1 MQTVISLFLFVAA
14 IAYVEWRL
22 AAVRRRQDEAD
33 KEATEHFVTRK
44 EWMKHN
50 EAQQTQQQ
58 LDASQQSDRIASIEQ
73 RVFFSPPQ
81 SAVAPEPVTSE
92 GPQVFYFR
100 WPDDDGSFADSQRQ
114 TRQTEDTY
122 YEFRMVGDDEAEYRF
137 VTLNNTQLSKANNA
151 SKKYIERAC
160 VFTAAR
166 SLVYTC
172 VPGRATLQ
180 RGRWTVTQKARI
192 DYL

>member
-1 MQTVISLFLFVAA
+1 MQTVLSIFLFVAA

-22 AAVRRRQDEAD
+22 ATVRRRQDEAD
-33 KEATEHFVTRK
+33 REATEHFVTRQ
-44 EWMKHN
+44 EWKKQN
-50 EAQQTQQQ
+50 EQQQ
-58 LDASQQSDRIASIEQ
+58 AQRQLEATQQSDRIASIEQ
-73 RVFFSPPQ
+73 RLFFSNQP
-81 SAVAPEPVTSE
+81 ATAPAQRQTDEK
-92 GPQVFYFR
+92 PQVFYFR

-122 YEFRMVGDDEAEYRF
+122 YEFRLVGDDEAEFRF
-137 VTLNNTQLSKANNA
+137 VTLSNTQLSKANNA

>member
-33 KEATEHFVTRK
+33 KEATEHFVTRQ
-44 EWMKHN
+44 EWKKQN
-50 EAQQTQQQ
+50 EQQQ
-58 LDASQQSDRIASIEQ
+58 AERQLEASQQSDRIASIEQ
-73 RVFFSPPQ
+73 RVFFSSPQ

-92 GPQVFYFR
+92 GTQVFYFR

-114 TRQTEDTY
+114 PHQTEDTY

-160 VFTAAR
+160 VFTSAR
-166 SLVYTC
+166 SLIYTC
-172 VPGRATLQ
+172 TPGRATLT
-180 RGRWTVTQKARI
+180 RGRWVITQKARI
-192 DYL
+192 DYQ